1 VLSTTRAIACLALT
15 ATWLLAAAC
24 QAPPEACGEY
34 PEGGGPAVIRTRD
47 QELCEITRQRVMRH
61 LQQRRDLDLD
71 RAERLFERSQNW
83 RFESTIE
90 GLLARIEKDAGPDFA
105 AAVRRAIESVEASTK
120 PYSSD
125 CETQR
130 EACMTKGAAKGAYL
144 ALTQRSELVRGLQ
157 PKTDTAP
164 RGASG
169 GGIDIEDLAD

>member
-1 VLSTTRAIACLALT
+1 MLPTTRAALCLALT

-24 QAPPEACGEY
+24 RTPPEACGEY
-34 PEGGGPAVIRTRD
+34 PEGGGPAVIRTKD

-61 LQQRRDLDLD
+61 LQKREDLDFET
-71 RAERLFERSQNW
+71 AERLFERSLNW
-83 RFESTIE
+83 RFESTID

-105 AAVRRAIESVEASTK
+105 AAVRRAIDSVQASTK
-120 PYSSD
+120 PYSAD

-130 EACMTKGAAKGAYL
+130 EACMAKGAAKGAYL
-144 ALTQRSELVRGLQ
+144 ALTQRGELVRGLQ

-164 RGASG
+164 AGAGG